1 MQTWIAAARRRY
13 GRLALAA
20 LAVLAGCGGPMTSPT
35 YRSPE
40 ARTFAQSAMAQGP
53 MLVVIQGEPFA
64 HDQERTRD
72 AVLAAMARA
81 MSWTGTPQFTT
92 DAAEAPTASLYVVM
106 TFNTGA
112 IDGNVQCTVP
122 PAGGGPEEDG
132 GVAVSASFCGS
143 RELISNTYGR
153 ISTADGADDPAF
165 ARLISQ
171 VTTDLFPPPG
181 WLQPG
186 FGVGIGV
193 GSGGWSG
200 GGGGIGIGF

>member
-1 MQTWIAAARRRY
+1 MRATATAYRVGMVSILTA
-13 GRLALAA
+13 GML
-20 LAVLAGCGGPMTSPT
+20 VGCGGPVTSPT
-35 YRSPE
+35 YRNPD
-40 ARTFAQSAMAQGP
+40 ARSFAQSAMAGGP
-53 MLVVIQGEPFA
+53 MLVVIQGQPFA
-64 HDQERTRD
+64 GDQERTQQ

-81 MSWTGTPQFTT
+81 VSWTGTPRLTV
-92 DAAEAPTASLYVVM
+92 DAAEAPTSSLYVVM

-112 IDGNVQCTVP
+112 IDANVQCTVP

-132 GVAVSASFCGS
+132 SVTVAASFCGS

-153 ISTADGADDPAF
+153 IAGVDGADDPAF
-165 ARLISQ
+165 ARLIGQ

-181 WLQPG
+181 WLRPG
-186 FGVGIGV
+186 IGIGVGI

>member
-1 MQTWIAAARRRY
+1 MQALIGAARTRGGMLAMIAA
-13 GRLALAA
+13 
-20 LAVLAGCGGPMTSPT
+20 AVLAGCGGPLTSPT

-53 MLVVIQGEPFA
+53 MLVVIQGQPFA
-64 HDQERTRD
+64 HEEERTRQ

-81 MSWTGTPQFTT
+81 VSWTGTPRLTV
-92 DAAEAPTASLYVVM
+92 DAAEAPTSSLYVVM

-132 GVAVSASFCGS
+132 SVTVAASFCGS

-153 ISTADGADDPAF
+153 ISGVDGADDPAF

-181 WLQPG
+181 WLRPG
-186 FGVGIGV
+186 IGIGVGI

-200 GGGGIGIGF
+200 GGAGIGIGF